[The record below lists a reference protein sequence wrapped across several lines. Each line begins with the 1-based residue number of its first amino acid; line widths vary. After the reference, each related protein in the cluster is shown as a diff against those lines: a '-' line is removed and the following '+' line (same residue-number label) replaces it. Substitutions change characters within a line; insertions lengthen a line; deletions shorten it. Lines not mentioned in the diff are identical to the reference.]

1 MEERL
6 TPKKASA
13 IINILR
19 DKLCKELSPTEMEA
33 LIIAENVLR
42 KNPEITEK
50 YIYDK
55 EQGYIVLA
63 IFI

>member
-19 DKLCKELSPTEMEA
+19 DKLSKELSPTEMEA

-42 KNPEITEK
+42 ENPEITEK
-50 YIYDK
+50 YI
-55 EQGYIVLA
+55 
-63 IFI
+63 

>member
-42 KNPEITEK
+42 ENPEITEK
-50 YIYDK
+50 YIR
-55 EQGYIVLA
+55 
-63 IFI
+63 

>member
-19 DKLCKELSPTEMEA
+19 DKLCKEL
-33 LIIAENVLR
+33 
-42 KNPEITEK
+42 NPEITEK
-50 YIYDK
+50 YI
-55 EQGYIVLA
+55 
-63 IFI
+63 